1 MSIAKNE
8 TSEQTR
14 SLARSLAR
22 VADTIAEGEKEIEEG
37 SKGRGMARAVAM
49 DKRERQSCAISK
61 RPITRERN
69 VRAKE
74 GKEEKKRDGTRK

>member
-1 MSIAKNE
+1 
-8 TSEQTR
+8 
-14 SLARSLAR
+14 
-22 VADTIAEGEKEIEEG
+22 
-37 SKGRGMARAVAM
+37 MARAVAM

-74 GKEEKKRDGTRK
+74 ERGEKKEMARENRDGNGREKGWGRVRASGWDEMEN